1 MVYTLMA
8 VSNGVLDCNLTCGT
22 AVKLTLVSPLMDG
35 GVLISLGTLLL
46 LLLFRRTIRER
57 AVMLQASD
65 GLVLVPAIHLLHL
78 GGLFRN
84 RKRATLASAVEPPQS
99 AQAASAVLP
108 PVDLGQIAARK
119 VEAAVGEAGRPAKM
133 LTHRCTAAVRL
144 SNDKLR
150 CEARAEYGNV

>member
-1 MVYTLMA
+1 MGFLVH
-8 VSNGVLDCNLTCGT
+8 LTCGT
-22 AVKLTLVSPLMDG
+22 AVKLTLVGPLMDG
-35 GVLISLGTLLL
+35 GVLISLHTLLL

-108 PVDLGQIAARK
+108 RSGANCRPQGRSRRGGGRLKCLPTHSCSPVVQS
-119 VEAAVGEAGRPAKM
+119 PQ
-133 LTHRCTAAVRL
+133 
-144 SNDKLR
+144 
-150 CEARAEYGNV
+150 